1 MGHDPEMPVVLTT
14 TPTEFQAEAIAAALR
29 EHGVA
34 AMTEGGMVATFRV
47 EAPAHARVMVKRRDL
62 RVAQV
67 ILRSI
72 RSDSVD
78 LDWDEI
84 DVGTRDD
91 LRSAERDVHRQR
103 SGLHVVGS
111 GFGAPDSARL
121 APDEPPRSAAGNTL
135 LVVGIVCIVITVLA
149 AARNASWSATLPTG
163 IAGALLLVLGTV
175 LNRDRVPIHPRRTAG
190 SPPQR
195 P

>member
-1 MGHDPEMPVVLTT
+1 
-14 TPTEFQAEAIAAALR
+14 
-29 EHGVA
+29 
-34 AMTEGGMVATFRV
+34 MVATFRV

>member
-1 MGHDPEMPVVLTT
+1 MGNDPEMPVVLTT

-62 RVAQV
+62 RVAQE
-67 ILRSI
+67 ILRAI

-84 DVGTRDD
+84 DVGTRED
-91 LRSAERDVHRQR
+91 LRTAERDVRRQR
-103 SGLHVVGS
+103 SPLPSVPFRGDSS
-111 GFGAPDSARL
+111 GASGMTPEA
-121 APDEPPRSAAGNTL
+121 RSAAGNVL
-135 LVVGIVCIVITVLA
+135 LVLGIVCVVITVLA
-149 AARNASWSATLPTG
+149 AARSAPWSATLPTG
-163 IAGALLLVLGTV
+163 LAGALLLALGAV
-175 LNRDRVPIHPRRTAG
+175 LNRDRGPGHPRRSAG
-190 SPPQR
+190 ARPPHR
-195 P
+195 